1 MMKYLEYKLSSGGF
15 INRFLTAGVFTRE
28 SPFRK
33 TVLQG
38 RVNEW
43 LTKDPSIHDNPCR
56 MEVVKGRIGNIPP
69 YVDLSGLYPGDEL
82 KVFGKRRKLKVYFT
96 FRNESIYDSS

>member
-1 MMKYLEYKLSSGGF
+1 MMKYLEYKLFSQGF

-33 TVLQG
+33 TVLHG

-43 LTKDPSIHDNPCR
+43 LIKDPSIHDNPCR
-56 MEVVKGRIGNIPP
+56 KEVVQGRIGNAPP
-69 YVDLSGLYPGDEL
+69 YVDLSGLFPGDEL
-82 KVFGKRRKLKVYFT
+82 EVFGQRR
-96 FRNESIYDSS
+96 